1 MRQLLGERDALELLE
16 EADAYLRQARTT
28 SDPVWQEQ
36 LLDLAQ
42 ARQGLAKEAYH
53 LQSAQIGL
61 LEDHHRRPTL
71 H

>member
-42 ARQGLAKEAYH
+42 AWQGLAEEAYH
-53 LQSAQIGL
+53 LQCVQIGL
-61 LEDHHRRPTL
+61 LEDHHRRPSL